1 MTDPSAS
8 ILHLFLR
15 ALGMIHLIN
24 FSSILLQILPLVGKN
39 GIASLA
45 RTLDRLNDLTGSNP
59 LIKILYPTIFWID
72 ASDNAITL
80 AVVCGILA
88 AAAVC
93 MTSSAAAPAAVV
105 GSRFLLFAC
114 WIVLLSLC
122 SVGGEFFSF
131 PWDWLLLETTLI
143 SLMLPNLTKHGRLSA
158 KPDKF
163 IHWALMWLCFRF
175 YFAMGLEK
183 IPSLNQNQHW
193 VRSFILCPALV
204 SLFLSS
210 FCLYSICPSDALSL
224 ISPTHR

>member
-24 FSSILLQILPLVGKN
+24 FSSILLQVLPLVGKN

-59 LIKILYPTIFWID
+59 LIKILFPTIFWIES
-72 ASDNAITL
+72 SDNAITL

-88 AAAVC
+88 AGCV
-93 MTSSAAAPAAVV
+93 TSSAAAPAAVV
-105 GSRFLLFAC
+105 GSRFLLFVC

-163 IHWALMWLCFRF
+163 IHFALMWLCFRF

-193 VRSFILCPALV
+193 VRLFIPYLALLSLFLV
-204 SLFLSS
+204 SL
-210 FCLYSICPSDALSL
+210 
-224 ISPTHR
+224 